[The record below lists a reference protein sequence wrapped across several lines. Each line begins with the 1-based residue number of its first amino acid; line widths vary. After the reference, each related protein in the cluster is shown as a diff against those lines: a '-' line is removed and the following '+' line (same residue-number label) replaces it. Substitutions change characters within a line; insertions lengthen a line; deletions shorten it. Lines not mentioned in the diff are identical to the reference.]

1 MSTAADIRSD
11 LRAEGRARMR
21 DAMLDA
27 TYAIVLE
34 QGWGAV
40 RMGRVAAR
48 VGVSRQTLHAQF
60 GTKDALGQALVL
72 READRF
78 LELIAA
84 ALDEHPDDVVDA
96 VRHAATVTLEMLAA
110 NPLLQAILAGP
121 VRPGDESLLP
131 LLTSRGQPLVH
142 RASEGVTAW
151 LRTHSPGSDPALLAD
166 LVDSVVRL
174 VVSHSL
180 MPVDPADVVGDRL
193 ARIVATGLG
202 R

>member
-1 MSTAADIRSD
+1 
-11 LRAEGRARMR
+11 MR
-21 DAMLDA
+21 DAMLEA
-27 TYAIVLE
+27 TYATVLE
-34 QGWGAV
+34 QGWGSL
-40 RMGRVAAR
+40 RMGSVAAR

-78 LELIAA
+78 LELITA
-84 ALDEHPDDVVDA
+84 ALEEHPDDVVEA
-96 VRHAATVTLEMLAA
+96 VRHAASRTLEMLAA

-121 VRPGDESLLP
+121 VRPGDETLLP

-142 RASEGVTAW
+142 RASEVVTAW
-151 LRTHSPGSDPALLAD
+151 LLAHGPQSDPAVVAD

-180 MPVDPADVVGDRL
+180 MPVDPPDVVGDRL
-193 ARIVATGLG
+193 ARIVATGL
-202 R
+202 